1 MTVVGLSIA
10 ASGSWS
16 NPVGVIGPKPCA
28 GNVFDCPWK
37 LRGDDDQ
44 VVEDIE
50 GELAAY
56 SDGALLQLAGVAAT
70 KGSAIAAM
78 NSPTSEALANLIS
91 M

>member
-1 MTVVGLSIA
+1 M
-10 ASGSWS
+10 
-16 NPVGVIGPKPCA
+16 PCA
-28 GNVFDCPWK
+28 DEAFGFACPWK

-56 SDGALLQLAGVAAT
+56 NDGALLQLAGVAAT
-70 KGSAIAAM
+70 KGSAIAATK
-78 NSPTSEALANLIS
+78 SPTSAALANLNS